1 MIDLKFMLAWI
12 QHLSNQADF
21 LLPCIHVHI
30 VHLGTIYAVFYI
42 EIPNQISQTL
52 LLVSNL
58 SLLYYVHILNKFSS
72 HTCDY

>member
-21 LLPCIHVHI
+21 LLPCIYVCI
-30 VHLGTIYAVFYI
+30 VHLGAICAVSHI
-42 EIPNQISQTL
+42 KIPHQISQTL

-58 SLLYYVHILNKFSS
+58 SLL
-72 HTCDY
+72 